1 PGNHD
6 YDFGP
11 VGWLEDE
18 IAPTTVDKDPRGALK
33 AALRYARF
41 PLISANTFLRSSIR
55 DALGNHVQVDQQGCS
70 PIVQAGKTLPQID
83 WSTAVSTGLL
93 KPYVIKEVGG
103 VRVAL
108 IGIDNVYTPTTTTPA
123 NVSDLCFEHETD
135 TYLRI
140 REQLD
145 GAADVFILLIH
156 D

>member
-1 PGNHD
+1 
-6 YDFGP
+6 
-11 VGWLEDE
+11 
-18 IAPTTVDKDPRGALK
+18 
-33 AALRYARF
+33 
-41 PLISANTFLRSSIR
+41 SIR

-83 WSTAVSTGLL
+83 WSKAVSPGFL

-145 GAADVFILLIH
+145 GTADVFILLIH
-156 D
+156 DGNTEQSKLSTLVQTLMSSSRPAHGAVVDAVISGHTHFTYNLTV